1 MEYFGDIKQ
10 TFAERLKGLREA
22 AGLSQEELGERLGT
36 SRGSISFYEKCKR
49 TPDIEFLSAV
59 CQYFD
64 VNANFLLG
72 HTENQLSANE
82 DIGLRFGLSDKAIS
96 ILEDMELFDHSEFL
110 SEIIEHESFP
120 QLFKYMA
127 MYDRGFD
134 IHSHPLDILIEEYEF
149 RRFQITRIIMSI
161 LTDLHKRHIWGGP
174 IIKTA
179 DGISTDDY
187 VHKMFLDYQKE
198 LDNDLEATARIK
210 AQVKAEMDAMRAAE
224 MERYNARM
232 AKFDNSPEEQEGR
245 RVRSTA
251 REYVESIKGGGT
263 NGND

>member
-49 TPDIEFLSAV
+49 VPDIEFLSAV
-59 CQYFD
+59 CQCFG
-64 VNANFLLG
+64 VSANFLLG

-96 ILEDMELFDHSEFL
+96 ILEDMELIDNSEFL

-120 QLFKYMA
+120 KLFEYMA

-134 IHSHPLDILIEEYEF
+134 IDSHSLDILIEEYEF
-149 RRFQITRIIMSI
+149 RRFQITRLIMSV

-174 IIKTA
+174 VVKTKN
-179 DGISTDDY
+179 GISTDDFL
-187 VHKMFLDYQKE
+187 HKMLLDYDKK
-198 LDNDLEATARIK
+198 LDNDQEATARI
-210 AQVKAEMDAMRAAE
+210 ATQVEAEMAAMRAKE
-224 MERYNARM
+224 MQRYHERM
-232 AKFDNSPEEQEGR
+232 AGFHDGPEEQEGR
-245 RVRSTA
+245 RVRGTA
-251 REYVESIKGGGT
+251 RKYVESIKGGGT
-263 NGND
+263 NGID